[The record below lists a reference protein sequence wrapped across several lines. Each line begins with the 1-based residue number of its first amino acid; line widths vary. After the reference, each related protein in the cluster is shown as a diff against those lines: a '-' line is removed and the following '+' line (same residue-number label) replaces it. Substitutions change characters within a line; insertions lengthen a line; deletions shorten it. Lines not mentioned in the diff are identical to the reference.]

1 MVQSQVRP
9 GSSLNQG
16 FYQGTGPQMRFGGPF
31 PPQMIRPGME
41 TPTHHPGMGSSP
53 GMMPQHPQ
61 QFTSHMT
68 NQPTPIS
75 NAGPY
80 MGQMMPKGMGH
91 PRQMPMMQPPMYHS
105 MGQGGT
111 VTSSPQPIMGIERR
125 KVTPPNSLRQQ
136 EVPAIPR
143 PPGTALPF
151 TDDYQRYPAAAISP
165 GSQDGSNSVQANMVS
180 ISLPFFLSILP
191 LLSFLIILAL

>member
-1 MVQSQVRP
+1 MAQPQQVQP
-9 GSSLNQG
+9 GSSPNQG
-16 FYQGTGPQMRFGGPF
+16 SYQGAGLQMGPGGPF
-31 PPQMIRPGME
+31 PPHTIRPGMG
-41 TPTHHPGMGSSP
+41 TSTHHPGMGPSP
-53 GMMPQHPQ
+53 GIIPQHPQ
-61 QFTSHMT
+61 QYTLH
-68 NQPTPIS
+68 QPTPIS

-80 MGQMMPKGMGH
+80 NMGMGH

-111 VTSSPQPIMGIERR
+111 VTSSPQPIMGIERHT
-125 KVTPPNSLRQQ
+125 VTPPNSLRRQ

-151 TDDYQRYPAAAISP
+151 TDDYQRYAAAAISP
-165 GSQDGSNSVQANMVS
+165 GSQDGSNSVQANMLS